1 METTSI
7 NDIKD
12 IIPYYKKKLRK
23 QKRIEESQIN
33 YILQESDGFVSQEPN
48 SDLSS
53 VQDDIQDYNT
63 ILNTLRR
70 EINEFTVS
78 YFVPEFNMTL
88 DELEM
93 YQKDLSNRCDRLS
106 EMAKKSPLTRNILE
120 VRFVTHFYTNYDVDE
135 VKKEYKELSEE
146 RDRVKRVLDDIY
158 ENVEFEPKYFEF
170 VYDEDE
176 EENSITIYGDPKSFG
191 AIQKHLEDEGFDVVG
206 AEFTYIPNDLKEVTD
221 EQRETIDK
229 MVERLEDFDDVQTVY
244 TNMKP

>member
-1 METTSI
+1 MRRNRVETINI

-12 IIPYYKKKLRK
+12 TIPYYKKKLKK
-23 QKRIEESQIN
+23 QKRIEKSQIN
-33 YILQESDGFVSQEPN
+33 YILQESDGFVPQEPE
-48 SDLSS
+48 SDFSC
-53 VQDDIQDYNT
+53 VQNDIEYYNT
-63 ILNTLRR
+63 ILNILRR

-106 EMAKKSPLTRNILE
+106 EMAKKSPLTRNILQ

-158 ENVEFEPKYFEF
+158 ENVEFETKYIEIG
-170 VYDEDE
+170 YDDEDE
-176 EENSITIYGDPKSFG
+176 EEEEEEEEEEDCLSI
-191 AIQKHLEDEGFDVVG
+191 FD
-206 AEFTYIPNDLKEVTD
+206 
-221 EQRETIDK
+221 
-229 MVERLEDFDDVQTVY
+229 DFDPFDDI
-244 TNMKP
+244 

>member
-1 METTSI
+1 MRRNRVETIKSI
-7 NDIKD
+7 KSVL
-12 IIPYYKKKLRK
+12 PYYEKKLRK
-23 QKRIEESQIN
+23 LKRIEESQIN
-33 YILQESDGFVSQEPN
+33 YILQESDGFVPQEPN

-53 VQDDIQDYNT
+53 VQNDIQDYNT

-106 EMAKKSPLTRNILE
+106 EMAKKSPLTRNILQAK
-120 VRFVTHFYTNYDVDE
+120 FVTHFYTNYDIDE

-158 ENVEFEPKYFEF
+158 ENVEFETKYIEIG
-170 VYDEDE
+170 YDDEDE
-176 EENSITIYGDPKSFG
+176 EEEEEEEEDCLSI
-191 AIQKHLEDEGFDVVG
+191 FD
-206 AEFTYIPNDLKEVTD
+206 
-221 EQRETIDK
+221 
-229 MVERLEDFDDVQTVY
+229 DFDPFDDF
-244 TNMKP
+244 

>member
-33 YILQESDGFVSQEPN
+33 YILQESDGFVPQEPN
-48 SDLSS
+48 SDLSE
-53 VQDDIQDYNT
+53 VQKDIEYNNT
-63 ILNTLRR
+63 ILSLVRR
-70 EINEFTVS
+70 ELHDFTVS

-106 EMAKKSPLTRNILE
+106 EMAKKSPLTRNILQAK
-120 VRFVTHFYTNYDVDE
+120 FVTHFYTNYDIDE

-158 ENVEFEPKYFEF
+158 ENVEFETKYIEIG
-170 VYDEDE
+170 YDDDDE
-176 EENSITIYGDPKSFG
+176 EEEEEAYLSI
-191 AIQKHLEDEGFDVVG
+191 FD
-206 AEFTYIPNDLKEVTD
+206 
-221 EQRETIDK
+221 
-229 MVERLEDFDDVQTVY
+229 DFDPFDDI
-244 TNMKP
+244 

>member
-1 METTSI
+1 MRRNRVETINI

-33 YILQESDGFVSQEPN
+33 YILQESDGFVPQEPN
-48 SDLSS
+48 SDFSK
-53 VQDDIQDYNT
+53 VQKDIEYNNT
-63 ILNTLRR
+63 ILSLVRR
-70 EINEFTVS
+70 ELHDFTVS

-106 EMAKKSPLTRNILE
+106 EMAKKSPLTRNILQ

-158 ENVEFEPKYFEF
+158 ENVEFETKYIEIG
-170 VYDEDE
+170 YDDEDE
-176 EENSITIYGDPKSFG
+176 EEEEEEEEEEDCLSI
-191 AIQKHLEDEGFDVVG
+191 FD
-206 AEFTYIPNDLKEVTD
+206 
-221 EQRETIDK
+221 
-229 MVERLEDFDDVQTVY
+229 DFDPFDDF
-244 TNMKP
+244 

>member
-1 METTSI
+1 MRRNRVETTSI

-33 YILQESDGFVSQEPN
+33 YILQESDGFVSQEPE
-48 SDLSS
+48 SDFSC
-53 VQDDIQDYNT
+53 VQNDIQDYNT

-120 VRFVTHFYTNYDVDE
+120 VRFVTHFYTNYDIDE

-158 ENVEFEPKYFEF
+158 ENVEFETKYIEIG
-170 VYDEDE
+170 YDDEDE
-176 EENSITIYGDPKSFG
+176 EEEEEEEEDCLSI
-191 AIQKHLEDEGFDVVG
+191 FD
-206 AEFTYIPNDLKEVTD
+206 
-221 EQRETIDK
+221 
-229 MVERLEDFDDVQTVY
+229 DFDPFDDI
-244 TNMKP
+244 

>member
-33 YILQESDGFVSQEPN
+33 YILQESDGFVPQEPN
-48 SDLSS
+48 SDFSK
-53 VQDDIQDYNT
+53 VQKDIEYNNT
-63 ILNTLRR
+63 ILSLVRR
-70 EINEFTVS
+70 ELHDFTVS

-106 EMAKKSPLTRNILE
+106 EMAKKSPLTRNILQAK
-120 VRFVTHFYTNYDVDE
+120 FVTHFYTNYDIDE

-158 ENVEFEPKYFEF
+158 ENVEFETKYIEIG
-170 VYDEDE
+170 YDDEDE
-176 EENSITIYGDPKSFG
+176 EEEEEEEEEEDCLSI
-191 AIQKHLEDEGFDVVG
+191 FD
-206 AEFTYIPNDLKEVTD
+206 
-221 EQRETIDK
+221 
-229 MVERLEDFDDVQTVY
+229 DFDPFDDI
-244 TNMKP
+244 

>member
-12 IIPYYKKKLRK
+12 TIPYYKKKLRK

-33 YILQESDGFVSQEPN
+33 YILQESDGFVPQEPE
-48 SDLSS
+48 SDFSS
-53 VQDDIQDYNT
+53 VQDDIEYYNT

-158 ENVEFEPKYFEF
+158 ENVEFETKYIEIG
-170 VYDEDE
+170 YDDEDE
-176 EENSITIYGDPKSFG
+176 EEEEEEDAYLSI
-191 AIQKHLEDEGFDVVG
+191 FD
-206 AEFTYIPNDLKEVTD
+206 
-221 EQRETIDK
+221 
-229 MVERLEDFDDVQTVY
+229 DFDPFDDI
-244 TNMKP
+244 

>member
-1 METTSI
+1 METISI

-33 YILQESDGFVSQEPN
+33 YILQESDGFVPQEPN
-48 SDLSS
+48 SDLSE
-53 VQDDIQDYNT
+53 VQKDIENYNT
-63 ILNTLRR
+63 ILNILRR

-106 EMAKKSPLTRNILE
+106 EMAKKSPLTRNILQAK
-120 VRFVTHFYTNYDVDE
+120 FVTHFYTNYDIDE

-146 RDRVKRVLDDIY
+146 RVRVKRVLDDIY
-158 ENVEFEPKYFEF
+158 ENVEFETKYCEV
-170 VYDEDE
+170 VYDEVE
-176 EENSITIYGDPKSFG
+176 EEEEEEEEEEAYLSI
-191 AIQKHLEDEGFDVVG
+191 FD
-206 AEFTYIPNDLKEVTD
+206 
-221 EQRETIDK
+221 
-229 MVERLEDFDDVQTVY
+229 DFDPFDDI
-244 TNMKP
+244 

>member
-1 METTSI
+1 MRRNRVETTSI

-33 YILQESDGFVSQEPN
+33 YILQESDGFVPQEPN
-48 SDLSS
+48 SDLSE
-53 VQDDIQDYNT
+53 VQKDIEYYNT

-176 EENSITIYGDPKSFG
+176 EE
-191 AIQKHLEDEGFDVVG
+191 EDEEEEEEAYLSIFD
-206 AEFTYIPNDLKEVTD
+206 
-221 EQRETIDK
+221 
-229 MVERLEDFDDVQTVY
+229 DFDPFDDI
-244 TNMKP
+244 

>member
-33 YILQESDGFVSQEPN
+33 YILQESDGFVPQEPN
-48 SDLSS
+48 SDLSE
-53 VQDDIQDYNT
+53 VQKDIEYNNT
-63 ILNTLRR
+63 ILSLVRR
-70 EINEFTVS
+70 ELHDFTVS

-106 EMAKKSPLTRNILE
+106 EMAKKSPLTRNILQ
-120 VRFVTHFYTNYDVDE
+120 VRFVTHFYTNYDIDE

-158 ENVEFEPKYFEF
+158 ENVEFETKYIEIG
-170 VYDEDE
+170 YDDEDE
-176 EENSITIYGDPKSFG
+176 EEEEEEEEEEDCLSI
-191 AIQKHLEDEGFDVVG
+191 FD
-206 AEFTYIPNDLKEVTD
+206 
-221 EQRETIDK
+221 
-229 MVERLEDFDDVQTVY
+229 DFDPFDDF
-244 TNMKP
+244 

>member
-1 METTSI
+1 METIKSI
-7 NDIKD
+7 KSVL
-12 IIPYYKKKLRK
+12 PYYEKKLRK
-23 QKRIEESQIN
+23 LKRIEESQIN
-33 YILQESDGFVSQEPN
+33 YILQESDGFVPQEPE
-48 SDLSS
+48 SDFSS
-53 VQDDIQDYNT
+53 VQDDIEYYNT

-70 EINEFTVS
+70 EINEFTAS

-158 ENVEFEPKYFEF
+158 ENVEFETKYIEIG
-170 VYDEDE
+170 YDDEDE
-176 EENSITIYGDPKSFG
+176 EEEEEEEEEAYLSI
-191 AIQKHLEDEGFDVVG
+191 FD
-206 AEFTYIPNDLKEVTD
+206 
-221 EQRETIDK
+221 
-229 MVERLEDFDDVQTVY
+229 DFDPFDDI
-244 TNMKP
+244 

>member
-33 YILQESDGFVSQEPN
+33 YILQESDGFVPQEPN
-48 SDLSS
+48 SDLSE
-53 VQDDIQDYNT
+53 VQKDIEYNNT
-63 ILNTLRR
+63 ILSLVRR
-70 EINEFTVS
+70 ELHDFTVS

-158 ENVEFEPKYFEF
+158 ENGEFETKYIEIG
-170 VYDEDE
+170 YDDEDE
-176 EENSITIYGDPKSFG
+176 EEEEEEEEEEDCLSI
-191 AIQKHLEDEGFDVVG
+191 FD
-206 AEFTYIPNDLKEVTD
+206 
-221 EQRETIDK
+221 
-229 MVERLEDFDDVQTVY
+229 DFDPFDDF
-244 TNMKP
+244 

>member
-1 METTSI
+1 METINI

-33 YILQESDGFVSQEPN
+33 YILQESDGFVPQEPN
-48 SDLSS
+48 SDFSK
-53 VQDDIQDYNT
+53 VQKDIEYNNT
-63 ILNTLRR
+63 ILSLVRR
-70 EINEFTVS
+70 ELHDFTVS

-106 EMAKKSPLTRNILE
+106 EMAKKSPLTRNILQAK
-120 VRFVTHFYTNYDVDE
+120 FVTHFYTNYDIDE

-158 ENVEFEPKYFEF
+158 ENVEFETKYIEIG
-170 VYDEDE
+170 YDDEDE
-176 EENSITIYGDPKSFG
+176 EEEEEEDCLSI
-191 AIQKHLEDEGFDVVG
+191 FD
-206 AEFTYIPNDLKEVTD
+206 
-221 EQRETIDK
+221 
-229 MVERLEDFDDVQTVY
+229 DFDPFDDF
-244 TNMKP
+244 

>member
-33 YILQESDGFVSQEPN
+33 YILQESDGFVPQEPN
-48 SDLSS
+48 SDFSK
-53 VQDDIQDYNT
+53 VQKDIEYNNT
-63 ILNTLRR
+63 ILSLVRR
-70 EINEFTVS
+70 ELHDFTVS

-106 EMAKKSPLTRNILE
+106 EMAKKSPLTRNILQAK
-120 VRFVTHFYTNYDVDE
+120 FVTHFYTNYDIDE

-158 ENVEFEPKYFEF
+158 ENVEFETKYIEIG
-170 VYDEDE
+170 YDDEDE
-176 EENSITIYGDPKSFG
+176 EEEEEDCLSI
-191 AIQKHLEDEGFDVVG
+191 FD
-206 AEFTYIPNDLKEVTD
+206 
-221 EQRETIDK
+221 
-229 MVERLEDFDDVQTVY
+229 DFDPFDDI
-244 TNMKP
+244 

>member
-33 YILQESDGFVSQEPN
+33 YILQESDGFVPQEPN
-48 SDLSS
+48 SDFSK
-53 VQDDIQDYNT
+53 VQKDIEYNNT
-63 ILNTLRR
+63 ILSLVRR
-70 EINEFTVS
+70 ELHDFTVS

-120 VRFVTHFYTNYDVDE
+120 AKFVTHFYTNYDIDE

-158 ENVEFEPKYFEF
+158 ENVEFETKYIEIG
-170 VYDEDE
+170 YDDEDE
-176 EENSITIYGDPKSFG
+176 EEEEEEEEEDCLSI
-191 AIQKHLEDEGFDVVG
+191 FD
-206 AEFTYIPNDLKEVTD
+206 
-221 EQRETIDK
+221 
-229 MVERLEDFDDVQTVY
+229 DFDPFDDF
-244 TNMKP
+244 

>member
-1 METTSI
+1 METINI

-33 YILQESDGFVSQEPN
+33 YILQESDGFVPQEPN
-48 SDLSS
+48 SDFSK
-53 VQDDIQDYNT
+53 VQKDIEYNNT
-63 ILNTLRR
+63 ILSLVRR
-70 EINEFTVS
+70 ELHDFTVS

-176 EENSITIYGDPKSFG
+176 EEEEEEEEEEAYLSI
-191 AIQKHLEDEGFDVVG
+191 FD
-206 AEFTYIPNDLKEVTD
+206 
-221 EQRETIDK
+221 
-229 MVERLEDFDDVQTVY
+229 DFDPFDDI
-244 TNMKP
+244 

>member
-33 YILQESDGFVSQEPN
+33 YILQESDGFVPQEPN
-48 SDLSS
+48 SDFSK
-53 VQDDIQDYNT
+53 VQKDIEYNNT
-63 ILNTLRR
+63 ILSLVRR
-70 EINEFTVS
+70 ELHDFTVS

-106 EMAKKSPLTRNILE
+106 EMAKKSPLTRNILQAK
-120 VRFVTHFYTNYDVDE
+120 FVTHFYTNYDIDE

-158 ENVEFEPKYFEF
+158 ENVEFETNYIEIG
-170 VYDEDE
+170 YDDEDE
-176 EENSITIYGDPKSFG
+176 EEEEEEEEDCLSI
-191 AIQKHLEDEGFDVVG
+191 FD
-206 AEFTYIPNDLKEVTD
+206 
-221 EQRETIDK
+221 
-229 MVERLEDFDDVQTVY
+229 DFDPFDDF
-244 TNMKP
+244 

>member
-1 METTSI
+1 MRRNRVETINI

-12 IIPYYKKKLRK
+12 IIPYYEKKLRK
-23 QKRIEESQIN
+23 QKRIEKSQIN

-120 VRFVTHFYTNYDVDE
+120 VRFVTHFYTNYDIDE

-146 RDRVKRVLDDIY
+146 RVRVKRVLSDIY
-158 ENVEFEPKYFEF
+158 ENVEFETKYIEIG
-170 VYDEDE
+170 YDDEDE
-176 EENSITIYGDPKSFG
+176 EEEEEEEEEEDCLSI
-191 AIQKHLEDEGFDVVG
+191 FD
-206 AEFTYIPNDLKEVTD
+206 
-221 EQRETIDK
+221 
-229 MVERLEDFDDVQTVY
+229 DFDPFDDF
-244 TNMKP
+244 